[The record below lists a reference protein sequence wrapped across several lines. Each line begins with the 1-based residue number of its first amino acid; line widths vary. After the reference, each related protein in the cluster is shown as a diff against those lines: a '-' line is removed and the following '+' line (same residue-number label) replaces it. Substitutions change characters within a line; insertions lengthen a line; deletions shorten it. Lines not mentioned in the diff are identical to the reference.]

1 MEDLAIV
8 EAYLRFGKYPD
19 TYSKGHKANLRRKC
33 HNNFKFSNGVLY
45 YRRAVKDKESRLK
58 EENWRI
64 CVGTEEQQ
72 RILESCHAGLEGH
85 IVITLV

>member
-19 TYSKGHKANLRRKC
+19 TYSKGH
-33 HNNFKFSNGVLY
+33 NNFKFSNGVLY
-45 YRRAVKDKESRLK
+45 YRRAVKTKESRLK
-58 EENWRI
+58 EGNWRI
-64 CVGTEEQQ
+64 CVRTEEEQQ
-72 RILESCHAGLEGH
+72 RILESCHAGLEGN